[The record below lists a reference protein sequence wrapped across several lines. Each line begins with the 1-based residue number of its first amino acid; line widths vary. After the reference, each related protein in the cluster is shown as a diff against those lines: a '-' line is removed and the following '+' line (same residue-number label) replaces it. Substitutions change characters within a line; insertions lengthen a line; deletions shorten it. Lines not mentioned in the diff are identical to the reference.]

1 MSLTGAN
8 VATTFAKLLK
18 EYYQAPITDQ
28 INQQVWAIKYFEKRK
43 QGWTGSQMILPVH
56 ISRNTGV
63 GFSGEGAQL
72 PQAGKQGYEKLVVQ
86 SKNMY
91 GRIELTGNLMDT
103 ATGSNAG
110 SFASAMTE
118 EMDRLVQDVVNQEN
132 KAAIFGGSVIGVISE
147 RKGAVVAG
155 STVKELVGNDSTL
168 STADA
173 ASTFEYN
180 GSFDFFDGTL
190 AKAVSSSDLAT
201 YVKVRLFRSD
211 TLAEIVPTVNA
222 DGTAAAIPNIY
233 VSDFANNR
241 TNPTITLRF
250 GAENA
255 VATSLSVNIGKAN
268 APGIIVMLA
277 DSAGVNGQNPTVV
290 NVSSGFKVLP
300 SSLPSGLFDNL
311 CNPTHFGVT
320 RQDGG
325 TAPILQSTVIT
336 HGTGDNGKREDADS
350 DFSLERLQYV
360 LDTLLHDSGTT
371 PNVML
376 MSALMRH
383 RYTVQL
389 TGVLGTSSSNIR
401 TGGDSG
407 RLVENQDDL
416 AYGGIKFE
424 YDRHFPISTIAFI
437 NTEPWLFCEL
447 TSGQWA
453 DSDGNILSRV
463 SNFDAYEA
471 YWKHRYNMVCRR
483 PNSQALLV
491 GINPV

>member
-63 GFSGEGAQL
+63 AFAGEGDDL
-72 PQAGKQGYEKLVVQ
+72 PAAGKQGYERLVVQ

-132 KAAIFGGSVIGVISE
+132 KAAIFGGSVVGVINE
-147 RKGAVVAG
+147 RKSSGVAG
-155 STVKELVGNDSTL
+155 DTATELAGDSGTL
-168 STADA
+168 STAA
-173 ASTFEYN
+173 TFEYN
-180 GSFDFFDGTL
+180 GSFDFFNGTL
-190 AKAVSSSDLAT
+190 AAAVDASDLGT

-211 TLAEIVPTVNA
+211 TLAEIIPTLDS
-222 DGTAAAIPNIY
+222 DGTTPVGTSNIY
-233 VSDFANNR
+233 VSAIDDNR
-241 TNPTITLRF
+241 TNPKISLRF
-250 GAENA
+250 GQSNA
-255 VATSLSVNIGKAN
+255 AANTLGVNLGAGSV
-268 APGIIVMLA
+268 GIIVMIA
-277 DSAGVNGQNPTVV
+277 DTAGVNGQNPTVV
-290 NVSSGFKVLP
+290 NVASGFKVLP

-336 HGTGDNGKREDADS
+336 HGQGANGLRENADS

-389 TGVLGTSSSNIR
+389 TGVLGTSASNIR

-463 SNFDAYEA
+463 SSKDAYEA

>member
-1 MSLTGAN
+1 MALTGAN

-63 GFSGEGAQL
+63 AFAGEGDDL
-72 PQAGKQGYEKLVVQ
+72 PQAGKQGYERLVVQ

-132 KAAIFGGSVIGVISE
+132 KAAIFGGSVIGVINE
-147 RKGAVVAG
+147 RKSSAIDGTATA
-155 STVKELVGNDSTL
+155 EANGNSSTL
-168 STADA
+168 STAE
-173 ASTFEYN
+173 TFEYN
-180 GSFDFFDGTL
+180 GSFDFFNGTM
-190 AKAVSSSDLAT
+190 AAAVDSSDLGT

-211 TLAEIVPTVNA
+211 TLAEIVPLDA
-222 DGTAAAIPNIY
+222 DGSASGSPNIY
-233 VSDFANNR
+233 VSAFSDNR
-241 TNPTITLRF
+241 TNPTVSLRF
-250 GAENA
+250 GASTAGSPPPVVKTLPINLGA
-255 VATSLSVNIGKAN
+255 GSV
-268 APGIIVMLA
+268 GIIVMLA
-277 DSAGVNGQNPTVV
+277 DTAGVNGQNPTVV
-290 NVSSGFKVLP
+290 NVASGFKVLP
-300 SSLPSGLFDNL
+300 ASLPSGLFDNL

-336 HGTGDNGKREDADS
+336 HGQGVNGLRENADS

-389 TGVLGTSSSNIR
+389 TGVLGTSASNIR

-424 YDRHFPISTIAFI
+424 YDRHFPISTIGFI

-463 SNFDAYEA
+463 SQKDAYEA

>member
-63 GFSGEGAQL
+63 AFAGEGDDL
-72 PQAGKQGYEKLVVQ
+72 PQAGKQGYERLVVQ

-255 VATSLSVNIGKAN
+255 VATSLSVNIGAAN
-268 APGIIVMLA
+268 AAGIIVMLA
-277 DSAGVNGQNPTVV
+277 DTAGVNGQNPTVV
-290 NVSSGFKVLP
+290 NPSSGFKVLP
-300 SSLPSGLFDNL
+300 ASLPSGLFDNL
-311 CNPTHFGVT
+311 CNPTHFGIT

-336 HGTGDNGKREDADS
+336 HGQGATSVRSDPDS

-389 TGVLGTSSSNIR
+389 TGVLGTSASNIR

-424 YDRHFPISTIAFI
+424 YDRHFPISTIGFI

-463 SNFDAYEA
+463 SSKDAYEA